1 MAHITPSLINKVE
14 DQGGTGVRGGEGGG
28 GGGGGEEREKGEE
41 WTTGGAASTVN
52 GDVT

>member
-1 MAHITPSLINKVE
+1 MTLSLINKVE
-14 DQGGTGVRGGEGGG
+14 DQGGTGVRGGEG